1 MGPPKLIAQPLL
13 DATDQAPLP
22 KPAPPLTSCADLHAE
37 RGISLSPQL
46 MCTHP
51 GLCLYVLPQQP
62 LLVEGVPGLP
72 CNGVDGTLV
81 NLLFDGTDQQ
91 EERLSNCLLGKGKK
105 TKSANWTWW

>member
-1 MGPPKLIAQPLL
+1 
-13 DATDQAPLP
+13 
-22 KPAPPLTSCADLHAE
+22 
-37 RGISLSPQL
+37 

-91 EERLSNCLLGKGKK
+91 EEGLSNCLLRKERRPSQQTGPGGDRSISSVAG
-105 TKSANWTWW
+105 TGSVWTVKVPLHTREWD